1 MAKYSKSDRRKMTV
15 KERVIDMIPV
25 SSVIVIL
32 LLILNTVSGIKD
44 VVYAERS
51 VNHVQ
56 DESITTL
63 KERVAINTDDIKVLQ
78 VDVWKHK

>member
-1 MAKYSKSDRRKMTV
+1 MTV

-44 VVYAERS
+44 IVYEERS

-56 DESITTL
+56 DESIITL

-78 VDVWKHK
+78 VDIWKNK